1 MDDQELSSKDKQTK
15 KMQKLKWKV
24 KILSRTREA
33 SIKCIHTNEEKKKIT
48 HININR
54 KNKLISG

>member
-33 SIKCIHTNEEKKKIT
+33 SIKCIHTNEEKTIT